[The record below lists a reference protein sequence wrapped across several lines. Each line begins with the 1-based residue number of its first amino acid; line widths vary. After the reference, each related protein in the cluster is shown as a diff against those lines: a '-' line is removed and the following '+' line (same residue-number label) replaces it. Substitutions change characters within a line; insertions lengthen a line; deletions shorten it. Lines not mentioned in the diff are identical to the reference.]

1 MLQFIILFSII
12 TAFLLLIKF
21 MQVRIQKGSRS
32 YHEQLAHYENAW
44 QKQCRKYRLA
54 LLQNLRNLYFDALYQ
69 RLILAFF

>member
-44 QKQCRKYRLA
+44 QKQVLRHA
-54 LLQNLRNLYFDALYQ
+54 LSR
-69 RLILAFF
+69 